1 MSRIIKFEMAETS
14 SILDKLVPPDSPSY
28 LAVQRLIIDVIEF
41 LPDYGMT
48 VNSDLSVDSDVL
60 ILNNCQSIAEQV
72 VKESQTD
79 VWATT
84 YMLVLFYQVYGNP
97 CANNNAWRFISGY
110 LQVMFI
116 ITSRNDKH
124 FARINQLSVRVRMG
138 LKPNNPQTEILEK
151 LIDIHEQHDSL
162 IQVLTNLL
170 KYENTIKNGETSGK
184 LKNRKLA
191 SKIGQ
196 IRLAY
201 EVVAED
207 KAFVSKRY
215 SKNTEKCTNENY
227 SNKTYID
234 SDDEPLRAILFSTK
248 QKDNNVADAEN
259 IADDDV
265 LQLLDNNFKPAK
277 NVAKS
282 SELQQWKLRSSYM
295 HTRRHQFR
303 FPTNTRQLSIIGY
316 QMLFAELWQ
325 QFLTVSYKERHV
337 HAVILLSLLSGRK
350 IQNIIEEL
358 QLEKSQRNWLNYES
372 SDDASEYCISN
383 TIDVTSNRRSYLLE
397 HRQSYGSE
405 FKLPLPTQ
413 LQAVIENKL
422 SISSDK
428 IAELLVSIKNQLGM
442 PALTSQH
449 IESGLFII
457 IKNEINEPLHAD
469 MITGVDVRHSSA
481 LYYTSI
487 ETNNIRKTYKK
498 ALHLLSHYCDRESQK
513 QLRHVYQAWMDNHH
527 YKPYIGSDMTLKN
540 TVCIQFFNQLAHGVE
555 SFNGCLKRDSSKH
568 YDRYIEQFNAYGVWL
583 WHVIMI
589 QTGIRPVKH
598 APGLLCQFDFNHR
611 TFWVSDK
618 EERSGQSDGRIIP
631 LSSFLI
637 ESLQN
642 YLVYINRFAAIHNV
656 IYSNETFPIHDI
668 LNSNQP
674 LIQIYSRNPKGF
686 SGITASSIRYQL
698 KDFFSHQDNWL
709 RHQLRS
715 MLTDKVP
722 EHLICT
728 LYGHEHPD
736 QETMHP
742 MSSTYINQ
750 IKSLSNDLDQVA
762 DELELK
768 QVEVSLHA

>member
-1 MSRIIKFEMAETS
+1 MSHIIKFEMAETK
-14 SILDKLVPPDSPSY
+14 SILDKLVPPDSPNYS
-28 LAVQRLIIDVIEF
+28 VIQQLIIRIIRF

-48 VNSDLSVDSDVL
+48 INCESNFDSDVL
-60 ILNNCQSIAEQV
+60 MLSDCQIIAEQV
-72 VKESQTD
+72 IKDGQTEA
-79 VWATT
+79 WATT
-84 YMLVLFYQVYGNP
+84 YMLVLFYQVYGKP
-97 CANNNAWRFISGY
+97 CANNYAWRFMSGY
-110 LQVMFI
+110 LQVVFI
-116 ITSRNDKH
+116 ITSRNDEH
-124 FARINQLSVRVRMG
+124 FARINQLGVRLRMA
-138 LKPNNPQTEILEK
+138 LRTNNPQVEILEK
-151 LIDIHEQHDSL
+151 LIDIHEQHSSST
-162 IQVLTNLL
+162 QVLGSLR
-170 KYENTIKNGETSGK
+170 KYENTIKNGETSGELRNK
-184 LKNRKLA
+184 KLA
-191 SKIGQ
+191 SKVGQ

-215 SKNTEKCTNENY
+215 SKNTERRINKKH

-234 SDDEPLRAILFSTK
+234 TDDEPLRAILFSTK

-259 IADDDV
+259 IADDDA
-265 LQLLDNNFKPAK
+265 LQLLDNDFKPTK
-277 NVAKS
+277 SVAKS
-282 SELQQWKLRSSYM
+282 SELQQWKLKNSYL
-295 HTRRHQFR
+295 HARRNQFR
-303 FPTNTRQLSIIGY
+303 FPTNTRQLSIVGY
-316 QMLFAELWQ
+316 QMVFAQLWQ
-325 QFLTVSYKERHV
+325 QFLAVSYKERHAY
-337 HAVILLSLLSGRK
+337 AVILLSLLSGRK

-358 QLEKSQRNWLNYES
+358 QLEKSQRNWLSYES
-372 SDDASEYCISN
+372 SDDASGYCISN
-383 TIDVTSNRRSYLLE
+383 TIDVTSNRRNHLLE

-422 SISSDK
+422 SVISDEV
-428 IAELLVSIKNQLGM
+428 AELLISIKKRLGM

-457 IKNEINEPLHAD
+457 IKNELNEPLHAD

-498 ALHLLSHYCDRESQK
+498 VVHLLSHYCDRESQE
-513 QLRHVYQAWMDNHH
+513 QLRQEYQIWMDNHH
-527 YKPYIGSDMTLKN
+527 YKPYIGSDMTLKS
-540 TVCIQFFNQLAHGVE
+540 TVCKQFFNQLAHGVE
-555 SFNGCLKRDSSKH
+555 SFNGRLKRDSSKR

-583 WHVIMI
+583 WHIIMI

-598 APGLLCQFDFNHR
+598 APGLLCQFDFEYR

-618 EERSGQSDGRIIP
+618 EERSGQAEGRIIP

-642 YLVYINRFAAIHNV
+642 YIAYIKKFAAAHNIV
-656 IYSNETFPIHDI
+656 YPNEPFPIHDI

-686 SGITASSIRYQL
+686 SGITPSSIRYQL

-722 EHLICT
+722 EHLVCT

-736 QETMHP
+736 QEAMHP
-742 MSSTYINQ
+742 MSSTYVNQ

-762 DELELK
+762 GELELK
-768 QVEVSLHA
+768 QVEVSLHG